1 MRGLFIGNNQKGLY
15 HMTHFSPEEIKAYFS
30 AKREE
35 FSSLVGIELLDISI
49 GFCKCKLALR
59 PELMNSYGI
68 IHGGCTYTL
77 ADTVSG
83 IAALSHGKQV
93 VTLNGSINYL
103 APASN
108 TAALYAEAT
117 EVKYGSKI
125 AVYRVNIT
133 NEESTLIA
141 NGDFSLFI
149 LE

>member
-1 MRGLFIGNNQKGLY
+1 
-15 HMTHFSPEEIKAYFS
+15 MTIDEIKAYFS
-30 AKREE
+30 KEREE
-35 FSSLVGIELLDISI
+35 FSSSVGIELLDVTV
-49 GFCKCKLALR
+49 GFCKGKLTLR

-68 IHGGCTYTL
+68 VHGGCTYTL

-103 APASN
+103 SPASN
-108 TAALYAEAT
+108 TDALFAEAK

-125 AVYRVNIT
+125 AIYDVTIT
-133 NEESTLIA
+133 NAEGDLIA
-141 NGDFSLFI
+141 NGNFSLFI